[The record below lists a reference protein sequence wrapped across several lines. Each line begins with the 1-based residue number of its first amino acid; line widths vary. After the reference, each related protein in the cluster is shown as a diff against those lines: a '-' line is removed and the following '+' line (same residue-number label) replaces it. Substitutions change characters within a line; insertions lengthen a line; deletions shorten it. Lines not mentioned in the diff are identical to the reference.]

1 MMDELI
7 TQLQPAVVSICVTV
21 LTALGS
27 WIGIK
32 VKQLYTEKVN
42 TETKKNVVETTC
54 RYVNQLYYDLDGP
67 SKLEKAKT
75 EILNQLNEKGI
86 KITDLELNVLI
97 EAAVNGFKDSV
108 NSNTITTVETPVI
121 EATETEETV

>member
-1 MMDELI
+1 MDDLI
-7 TQLQPAVVSICVTV
+7 TQLQPAIVSICVTV

-54 RYVNQLYYDLDGP
+54 RYVNQLYKDLDGP

-75 EILNQLNEKGI
+75 EILNQLSEKGI

-97 EAAVNGFKDSV
+97 EAAVNGFKDGVSS
-108 NSNTITTVETPVI
+108 SNTVTTVETPVI
-121 EATETEETV
+121 EATETEEIA